1 MRYNDHSDNAVLS
14 NDSGQTSEMLLAIFL
29 NETKEYDGG
38 ALALSTELKTERY
51 KLPAG
56 HCVIYPTHFLH
67 RVEEVTRGTRL
78 VLVGWI
84 QGQDRDPL
92 QRQNLIYLAISLS
105 FFLISML

>member
-14 NDSGQTSEMLLAIFL
+14 NDGGQLSDMLLEVFL
-29 NETKEYDGG
+29 NETKEYYRG

-78 VLVGWI
+78 VLAGCI

-92 QRQNLIYLAISLS
+92 QRQILIDLAISLN
-105 FFLISML
+105 FFLNPML